1 LARRC
6 RWSLTDRWNCKIRHP
21 STIAQR
27 KATTHDLSKS
37 DLRVRFKEL
46 GRNRDVN
53 LLPRLQRHYNAIAA
67 DGDYLKRD
75 VWCIGG
81 HNSERRGAIGGSR
94 SLSDGC
100 DDLAA
105 DVLEGERAVLVRD
118 VHRNNQSALA
128 ITKSAG
134 GTWSTE
140 LDGNERER
148 AVNAPVV
155 TSVVVDI
162 EVKLTR
168 D

>member
-1 LARRC
+1 M
-6 RWSLTDRWNCKIRHP
+6 
-21 STIAQR
+21 
-27 KATTHDLSKS
+27 
-37 DLRVRFKEL
+37 
-46 GRNRDVN
+46 
-53 LLPRLQRHYNAIAA
+53 
-67 DGDYLKRD
+67 
-75 VWCIGG
+75 
-81 HNSERRGAIGGSR
+81 
-94 SLSDGC
+94 SDGC